1 MHFSQFDLTC
11 SPLDDDDKLDA
22 IGLVQGPPPLLVEV
36 SVAEV
41 PAHRVE
47 KAEVIPGK
55 FLVEMQ
61 IRRGSSL
68 CTLVGPTFVRE
79 EHQSSIAMQPFL
91 IMQFVF

>member
-1 MHFSQFDLTC
+1 MSKCKQPEEAKSSHDVDHRVLQVKFTFYDNITWIFLNLFLT
-11 SPLDDDDKLDA
+11 SPSLDDDDKLDA

-55 FLVEMQ
+55 FLVT
-61 IRRGSSL
+61 
-68 CTLVGPTFVRE
+68 C
-79 EHQSSIAMQPFL
+79 
-91 IMQFVF
+91 

>member
-79 EHQSSIAMQPFL
+79 EHQSSIATQPFL